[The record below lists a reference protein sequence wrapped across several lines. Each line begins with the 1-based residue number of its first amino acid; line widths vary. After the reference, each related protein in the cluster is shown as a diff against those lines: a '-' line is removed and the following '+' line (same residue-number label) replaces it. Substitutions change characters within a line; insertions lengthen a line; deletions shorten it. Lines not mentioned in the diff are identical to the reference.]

1 MKILLVQESDWLL
14 RNPHQQHHLMDR
26 LSAKGHDIRVIDFGI
41 DWRRKDKKWK
51 GVYVRRKIY
60 PDISKVVDNAKIT
73 VIRPGIIEIPLID
86 YMTIPYFHSKEI
98 NQQIKEFKPDVILA
112 FGLLN
117 AYFAARAAEKHGIPF
132 VYYLID
138 VLYALIPEKI
148 FQSLG
153 KSLKKKTLKKS
164 TKVITINK
172 RLAELAVELGADKDN
187 TMIIDAGIDL
197 KRFKPDISGDS
208 IRREYSIKKEDNVL
222 FFMGW
227 IYNFAGIKEIAEDL
241 GKNKDKYPHTKLLIV
256 GDGDAYNDLVD
267 IREKYQL
274 HDQLI
279 LTGKKPYERIPEF
292 IAASNICLLPAYQDE
307 EIMQDIV
314 PIKLY
319 EYMAMEKPVIATRFP
334 GISMEFG
341 EGNGIIYVNG
351 PEDVLKLVDNL
362 GSEEIVKLGRKARK
376 YVERNDWEDI
386 TRHFQQTLEKLI

>member
-1 MKILLVQESDWLL
+1 MKILVVQESDWLK

-26 LSAKGHDIRVIDFGI
+26 LSSQGHEIRVIDHGI

-51 GVYVRRKIY
+51 GIYVRGSQCKNIN
-60 PDISKVVDNAKIT
+60 KVIDKAKIT
-73 VIRPGIIEIPLID
+73 VIRPSIIEIPIID
-86 YMTIPYFHSKEI
+86 YLSIPVFHTREI
-98 NQQIKEFKPDVILA
+98 NRQIKEFKPDVIVA

-153 KSLKKKTLKKS
+153 KTLKKKTIKRS
-164 TKVITINK
+164 TLVITINQ
-172 RLAELAVELGADKDN
+172 RLAELALELGADKEK
-187 TMIIDAGIDL
+187 TMVIDAGIDL
-197 KRFKPDISGDS
+197 DEFQPDISCDS
-208 IRREYSIKKEDNVL
+208 VREEYGIKDKDLVL

-227 IYNFAGIKEIAEDL
+227 IYHFAGMKELARAL
-241 GKNKDKYPHTKLLIV
+241 GQNKEKYSNIKLLVV
-256 GDGDAYNDLVD
+256 GDGDAYPDLVR
-267 IREKYQL
+267 IKEEYEL

-279 LTGKKPYERIPEF
+279 LTGKQPYDRIPEF
-292 IAASNICLLPAYQDE
+292 IAAANVCLLPALPDE

-319 EYMAMEKPVIATRFP
+319 EYMAMEKPVLATRFP
-334 GISMEFG
+334 GIFMEFG

-351 PEDVLKLVDNL
+351 PEDVLGTIEKYDADELSD
-362 GSEEIVKLGRKARK
+362 LGRKARRFVK
-376 YVERNDWEDI
+376 RNDWEDI
-386 TRHFQQTLEKLI
+386 TRHFKETLEKLI